1 MAPEIS
7 ESRKNSPISLQ
18 WVTYAQAIASLQMI
32 RRQVFQVEQG
42 VAPELEFDGK
52 DDEAEHL
59 LAFFNNQPVGT
70 LRIRYLPP
78 FTAKIERLAV
88 LPSARGQG
96 IGTLLME
103 GAIAH
108 IQAQNQWEWI
118 QINAQVQVQ
127 SLYKKLGFQV
137 IGEEFEEAG
146 ILHLTMVKFIQ
157 LT

>member
-1 MAPEIS
+1 MVHEIS
-7 ESRKNSPISLQ
+7 KNSSISLQ

-32 RRQVFQVEQG
+32 RRQVFQVEQC

-59 LAFFNNQPVGT
+59 LAFYKNQPVGT

-96 IGTLLME
+96 IGTLLLE
-103 GAIAH
+103 DAIAH

-118 QINAQVQVQ
+118 QLNAQVQVQ
-127 SLYKKLGFQV
+127 ALYKKLGFQV

-146 ILHLTMVKFIQ
+146 ISHLSMVKSI
-157 LT
+157 